1 MSAAARRGLEHALGW
16 LAKVAGTAPE
26 ADVELLPCIHSSI
39 SGVLDSMWNPKHYNM
54 RSSQENLV
62 NGVEGLFG
70 SLTAPYGS
78 MLRRSAVRPIDVSC
92 FLYSLSSSDVAFG
105 HDAKGWHMRTA
116 RNRHR
121 NQDCFDGL
129 SFCCFTFL
137 CFASRTEVMR

>member
-1 MSAAARRGLEHALGW
+1 MHPLVNLGGPGLH
-16 LAKVAGTAPE
+16 
-26 ADVELLPCIHSSI
+26 VE
-39 SGVLDSMWNPKHYNM
+39 PKTLQHQVES
-54 RSSQENLV
+54 RNLV
-62 NGVEGLFG
+62 NGVGGLFG

-92 FLYSLSSSDVAFG
+92 FLSSISNSNVAFG
-105 HDAKGWHMRTA
+105 HDAKGWHMRAT

-121 NQDCFDGL
+121 TQDCFDGL